1 MKLEDIPKEE
11 IENVKRQVSESAQTI
26 NDIIPSLPD
35 KTEKLIDEYMEQL
48 RAEALKQQGSEDI
61 AALTLPIYRNMMRM
75 GAAFAMLHPVA
86 CVKWYLKQT
95 IKSLCQAKKGGDNET
110 D

>member
-26 NDIIPSLPD
+26 NDVIPSLPD

-48 RAEALKQQGSEDI
+48 RAEVLKQQGGEDLE
-61 AALTLPIYRNMMRM
+61 ALTLPIYRNMMRL
-75 GAAFAMLHPVA
+75 GAAFAMLHPGA
-86 CVKWYLKQT
+86 CAKWYLKQT
-95 IKSLCQAKKGGDNET
+95 IKSLCQANKGGSHD
-110 D
+110 